1 MVDEQGTQASDG
13 QGGGAFAALRE
24 RVLQEFPQLQV
35 DEGVRGAAG
44 FVVPAEDLLVV
55 AQRLRDMPGVAC
67 DYLSHVTGVD
77 YKDHLESVYYLI
89 GTETGARVVLKV
101 KLPRDNPEV
110 DSVTSVWPTA
120 DWHERESYDLLGIRY
135 RNHPHLK
142 RILLW
147 EGYEG
152 HPLRKDFIDKRPK
165 RERQRK
171 VH

>member
-1 MVDEQGTQASDG
+1 MADEQPTPAAEEV
-13 QGGGAFAALRE
+13 GGGSLSDRILA
-24 RVLQEFPQLQV
+24 EFPQLQV

-44 FVVPAEDLLVV
+44 FVVPQDDLLAV
-55 AQRLRDMPGVAC
+55 ARRLREMPGVEC

-89 GTETGARVVLKV
+89 GTRTGARVVLKV
-101 KLPRDNPEV
+101 KLPRENPEV
-110 DSVTSVWPTA
+110 ESVTSVWPAA

-135 RNHPHLK
+135 RNHPNLK

-152 HPLRKDFIDKRPK
+152 YPLRKDFVDKRPK

-171 VH
+171 VR